1 MDQLKFLDLKLQ
13 SLLQIG
19 LPLEWP
25 IKKLFKVKTTF
36 LITIN

>member
-1 MDQLKFLDLKLQ
+1 MVQLKFLDLKLL

-19 LPLEWP
+19 LQLEWL